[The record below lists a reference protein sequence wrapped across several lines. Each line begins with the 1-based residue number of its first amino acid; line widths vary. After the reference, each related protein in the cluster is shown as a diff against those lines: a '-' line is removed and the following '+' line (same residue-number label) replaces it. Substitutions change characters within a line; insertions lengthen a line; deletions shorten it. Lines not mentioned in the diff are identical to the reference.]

1 MSVTTFDRHDLDLLR
16 RVALTLEHLGGERD
30 DGYFLYES
38 QGGDPAVEAARA
50 AAFARLDAKCVYAL
64 LRKIAALVLTPEERA
79 LAKRLGN
86 AALRVQLLA
95 SAETPIRRQWELAR
109 ASLGSDAEADAL
121 FGEYGLRLTADDDL
135 RRPAFRT
142 AIREYARLRA
152 LQDFGPE
159 K

>member
-1 MSVTTFDRHDLDLLR
+1 
-16 RVALTLEHLGGERD
+16 
-30 DGYFLYES
+30 
-38 QGGDPAVEAARA
+38 
-50 AAFARLDAKCVYAL
+50 
-64 LRKIAALVLTPEERA
+64 
-79 LAKRLGN
+79 
-86 AALRVQLLA
+86 
-95 SAETPIRRQWELAR
+95 
-109 ASLGSDAEADAL
+109 LGSDAEADAL